1 MHVVFLKKNVV
12 YIRIELGGKA
22 MTYIFIGYI
31 LVFFHIKI
39 NGFDLLANFVGY
51 FLIYKGTDILSIK
64 STKFN
69 IAKKWAFVM
78 SILSFMSSFA
88 RFFRDIAYHPIWLG
102 IGTVTVV
109 LFLYILYQ
117 IDKGLIEMEE
127 SENIVLGAGKLLTI
141 WKVQVVTQVLSTVL
155 SFIQDK
161 SMQIIVSVFTIGA
174 LIANIVFLIQFYSI
188 KKIYE
193 GVVAGK

>member
-1 MHVVFLKKNVV
+1 
-12 YIRIELGGKA
+12 

-64 STKFN
+64 SIYFN
-69 IAKKWAFVM
+69 SAKKWAFVM
-78 SILSFMSSFA
+78 TILSFMSSFA
-88 RFFRDIAYHPIWLG
+88 RFLRDSAYHPIWIG

-109 LFLYILYQ
+109 LFLDILYQ

-127 SENIVLGAGKLLTI
+127 SENIALGAGKLLTI
-141 WKVQVVTQVLSTVL
+141 WKIQAVTQVLSTVL

-161 SMQIIVSVFTIGA
+161 NIQIIVSVFMIGA
-174 LIANIVFLIQFYSI
+174 LIANVAFLIQFYSI